1 MRAEDRAVLY
11 CVFGDVHGNLEALE
25 AVLTDAEKQ
34 GAERYLCVGDIVGY
48 GADPGPCL
56 ERVRA
61 LTTQVVAGN
70 HDCAVVGRA
79 EIEYFNHFAKAAV
92 LWTREHISPG
102 QHAFLAG
109 LPLTLTLDSVTVV
122 HATVHQPAEFGYIE
136 SAFVARL
143 SFEALQTAI
152 GFVGHSHVPVTFF
165 YEESGDEIWFTQ
177 DEDIPLGEF
186 TKSIVNTGS
195 VGQPRDDNPAAAYAL
210 YDAGANA
217 VTIRRVPY
225 DIETAKRKIIDAG
238 LPEVLAARLA
248 LGR

>member
-1 MRAEDRAVLY
+1 MIY

-25 AVLTDAEKQ
+25 AVLADAEKQ

-79 EIEYFNHFAKAAV
+79 EIEYFNHFAKEAV
-92 LWTREHISPG
+92 LWTQARLTPG
-102 QHAFLAG
+102 QQAFLAG
-109 LPLTLTLDSVTVV
+109 LPLTLQLNDVTVV
-122 HATVHQPAEFGYIE
+122 HATVHEPQFFGYIE
-136 SAFVARL
+136 SALVARR
-143 SFEALQTAI
+143 SFEALQTPV

-165 YEESGDEIWFTQ
+165 YEQEADEIWYSQ
-177 DEDIPLGEF
+177 DPEIPLGEF
-186 TKSIVNTGS
+186 SKAIVNVGS
-195 VGQPRDDNPAAAYAL
+195 VGQPRDDNPLACYAL
-210 YDAGANA
+210 YDADQHL
-217 VTIRRVPY
+217 VTIRRIPY
-225 DIETAKRKIIDAG
+225 DIGTAKLKIIDAG